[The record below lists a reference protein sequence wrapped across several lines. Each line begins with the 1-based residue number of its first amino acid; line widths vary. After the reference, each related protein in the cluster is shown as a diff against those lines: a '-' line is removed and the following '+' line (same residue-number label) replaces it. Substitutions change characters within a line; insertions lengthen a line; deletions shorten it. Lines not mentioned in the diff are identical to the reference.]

1 MEAAKRGLNDAKVV
15 AFWCVKSLSTKKVAK
30 LEASCCLP
38 PTPTPPPY
46 TLSLFVC
53 LSDLC
58 RFAWLCLDWAQQL
71 QLSPALNVG
80 VYLNKLKLVISQRTE
95 IKKKKVENFLG

>member
-1 MEAAKRGLNDAKVV
+1 MEWSREGGCKKR
-15 AFWCVKSLSTKKVAK
+15 VKRRKGGGFLVRQKFIYEKSCKTGGQLLSP
-30 LEASCCLP
+30 SHSHSSP
-38 PTPTPPPY
+38 H
-46 TLSLFVC
+46 TLSLSVC

-71 QLSPALNVG
+71 QLSLTLNVG

-95 IKKKKVENFLG
+95 KKKEES